1 MNHINKLLRNFT
13 LVDISI
19 TLASL
24 VVAATAGIF
33 DNIYLSYFWYLA
45 LLGIGVMVFTTVI
58 AGVVLLA
65 NRFVRWY
72 RHQLQAWDGGHP
84 AGV

>member
-45 LLGIGVMVFTTVI
+45 LLGISVMVFTSVI
-58 AGVVLLA
+58 AGLLLLA
-65 NRFVRWY
+65 NRCVKWY